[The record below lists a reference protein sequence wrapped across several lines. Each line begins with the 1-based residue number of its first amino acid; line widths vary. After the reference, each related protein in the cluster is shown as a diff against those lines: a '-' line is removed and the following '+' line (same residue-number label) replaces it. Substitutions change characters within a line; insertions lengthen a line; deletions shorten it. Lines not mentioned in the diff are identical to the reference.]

1 MSSFLPNVVQLG
13 WGGDNGWGT
22 SIGQTIYMTVWPAII
37 GGLIGLAFGVALV
50 ATEPGGILENRL
62 VFNICDKVVS
72 VFRAIPFIILLA
84 FIAPVTQ
91 AIVGTQIGTTAA
103 LVPLSIGFFAFYARQ
118 VQVALKSVDQ
128 GKIEAAQ
135 AIGSTNKDIIFD
147 VYLRE
152 SRSELVRVSTVS
164 LISLVSL
171 TAMAGAIGAGG
182 LGTTAIVT
190 GYQRFQNDVMW
201 LATILILLL
210 IVLIQFIGDFF
221 AKRAHHG

>member
-1 MSSFLPNVVQLG
+1 M
-13 WGGDNGWGT
+13 
-22 SIGQTIYMTVWPAII
+22 
-37 GGLIGLAFGVALV
+37 
-50 ATEPGGILENRL
+50 ENKVL
-62 VFNICDKVVS
+62 YSICDKIVS

-152 SRSELVRVSTVS
+152 SRSELIRVSTVS

-182 LGTTAIVT
+182 LGNTPFHTVTTVST
-190 GYQRFQNDVMW
+190 TTSLLV
-201 LATILILLL
+201 ATLLVL
-210 IVLIQFIGDFF
+210 LFVLIIQVI
-221 AKRAHHG
+221 ATYSPRS